1 MSQYFCALT
10 HGQKTY
16 NRHFSTFTYGCGPE
30 LMSHAYIGSPYV
42 DAVASTLVNKP
53 QWLIWFGDYS
63 EPNEKVNLDEV
74 AFAKADRA
82 AHSMPHSPV
91 AINETI
97 KNNNYFLINHSKKL
111 FLDMAKYIKNAPRE
125 YKKNVGVNVIIH
137 PLPLLTASSNG
148 KSEGD
153 YYPDSKY
160 AWSYSAVG
168 SWCNDMIE
176 ISDTPYDG
184 FKEIMIYFQQQ

>member
-16 NRHFSTFTYGCGPE
+16 NKHFSPLSYGCGLH
-30 LMSHAYIGSPYV
+30 LMEHAFVGSSYV

-74 AFAKADRA
+74 AFAKADKA
-82 AHSMPHSPV
+82 AHSTPHSPV

-111 FLDMAKYIKNAPRE
+111 FLDMAKYIKNAPRAYNNNIE
-125 YKKNVGVNVIIH
+125 PNPIIH

-148 KSEGD
+148 KWDGD
-153 YYPDSKY
+153 YRPTTKY

-168 SWCNDMIE
+168 SWCNDLIE